1 MSNLQ
6 SVPQLLLEASAEI
19 SNALLAGMEKHPF
32 ADRLR
37 HQATKLAEVAAA
49 LASGSVGQDSHSTQ
63 HLQAVETSTTEVV
76 LPTADEILR
85 SQLVTV
91 RDLLAKGWFPETLT
105 YVEDLLQENPSLG
118 VQSGAVPYLKAFEKA
133 FWTACRKNHIIAAYV
148 VLEKRP
154 QPDNTI
160 KYALITGGNHLA
172 ETVVSHYLQPLA
184 DSLGIEKPLKP
195 YLEPGF
201 LEKAATWNNGTE

>member
-1 MSNLQ
+1 MSNQQ
-6 SVPQLLLEASAEI
+6 SLAQLLVEASAEI
-19 SNALLAGMEKHPF
+19 STALLAGMEKHPF

-49 LASGSVGQDSHSTQ
+49 LSQEFLSQTDHSTQ
-63 HLQAVETSTTEVV
+63 HLQAVETSATEVV
-76 LPTADEILR
+76 LPSAEETAVR
-85 SQLVTV
+85 QLENI
-91 RDLLAKGWFPETLT
+91 RDLLVKGWSQEALK
-105 YVEDLLQENPSLG
+105 YAEDLLQESPSLG

-133 FWTACRKNHIIAAYV
+133 FWTACRKNHVIAAYV